1 MIETKRYEKNVM
13 VHNFSRADGV
23 EQSILSELEIRCHS
37 IQGTQD
43 DMLFQRT
50 IPQHPLLHPSATGN
64 KGQVGEGQTA
74 RFRKDSTI
82 KP

>member
-1 MIETKRYEKNVM
+1 MSWFIVP
-13 VHNFSRADGV
+13 V
-23 EQSILSELEIRCHS
+23 EQFILSELEIRCHS
-37 IQGTQD
+37 TQETWD

-50 IPQHPLLHPSATGN
+50 IPQHPLLHRSATGN
-64 KGQVGEGQTA
+64 KGQGGEGQTA